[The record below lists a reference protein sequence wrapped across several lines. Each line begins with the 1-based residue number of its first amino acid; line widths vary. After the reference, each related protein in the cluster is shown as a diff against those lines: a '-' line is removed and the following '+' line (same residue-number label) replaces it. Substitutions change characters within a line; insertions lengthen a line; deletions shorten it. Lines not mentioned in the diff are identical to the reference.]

1 MATTRK
7 STQNRTAR
15 QPAKGRTTAKRATSA
30 GASQNGTRPSPPQSL
45 RNVAIMAARELA
57 QLIGHDPEGI
67 VAVEKR
73 DEGWLVRVEVVE
85 AHRIPATT
93 DILAVYEVEVDADG
107 GVTGYRR
114 QDRYVRGRI
123 QE

>member
-15 QPAKGRTTAKRATSA
+15 QPAEGRTTAKRTTSSR
-30 GASQNGTRPSPPQSL
+30 GSQNGRTKSPALSL
-45 RNVAIMAARELA
+45 KSVAVSAARELA
-57 QLIGHDPEGI
+57 ELIGHTPEGI

-73 DEGWLVRVEVVE
+73 EDGWLVQVEVVE
-85 AHRIPATT
+85 ARRIPATT
-93 DILAVYEVEVDADG
+93 DILAVYEVEVGTDG
-107 GVTGYRR
+107 AVTGYARR
-114 QDRYVRGRI
+114 DRYVRGRT

>member
-7 STQNRTAR
+7 SSQNRTTR
-15 QPAKGRTTAKRATSA
+15 QPATRRTAAKRATSS
-30 GASQNGTRPSPPQSL
+30 GASKNGERPSPPQSL

-73 DEGWLVRVEVVE
+73 DEGWLVQVEVVE

-107 GVTGYRR
+107 AVTGYRR
-114 QDRYVRGRI
+114 KDRHVRGRI

>member
-1 MATTRK
+1 MATPRK
-7 STQNRTAR
+7 STPSRTTR
-15 QPAKGRTTAKRATSA
+15 QPEKGRTTAKRAASP
-30 GASQNGTRPSPPQSL
+30 GASQNGQRPSPPQSL
-45 RNVAIMAARELA
+45 RNVALMAARELA

-73 DEGWLVRVEVVE
+73 DEGWLVQVEVVE

-114 QDRYVRGRI
+114 KDRYVRGRV